1 MSGGS
6 ASRDSYDAVVVGS
19 GLGGVTAAAVLA
31 RAGLSVLL
39 CERNDGP
46 GGLAHAFKRGPYT
59 FDPAVH
65 FTLEAGDGQ
74 FLDLLLRH
82 LDVRDKVQ
90 LVPLS
95 RPYHI
100 SMPGVSLRP
109 PLHADGFVES
119 LSSAFPSASD
129 GIRSF
134 IDVVLRFF
142 DEATRIQMQI
152 GLRDL
157 DAEVARNRTFFRYRT
172 KTLEQVLDEF
182 VNDQAAKATLAAF
195 WIVFGLPPSKLS
207 FYLYAQYLSL
217 LLLNGAYYCLGG
229 FQELVDAFV
238 AALERDGGELVVGTA
253 VERILVTDGRANGVV
268 LANGQRVS
276 APLVISNADARMT
289 LDQLVGQEHLPE
301 GYVKRL
307 HRMEP
312 SLSIFSVYAATRL
325 DLNDFDP
332 ASEVYVFS
340 TLDHEAVYESC
351 CQGRPD
357 GIFAATPSVLDG
369 SHAPEGE
376 HVGVVACLAPY
387 DLGEPWHEAKQ
398 RYTDA
403 LLEVID
409 GVYPSFREQM
419 TFCEQATPVT
429 LERFTGNYRGAAY
442 GWAMRADQVASKRL
456 AHDTPVQG
464 LYLSGHW
471 TQEGSGSFRVM
482 LSGIRTARMA
492 LAPLG
497 LADDVPQL

>member
-1 MSGGS
+1 MSGG
-6 ASRDSYDAVVVGS
+6 ASKDSYDAIVVGS

-31 RAGLSVLL
+31 RHGLSVLL

-59 FDPAVH
+59 IDPAVH

-82 LDVRDKVQ
+82 LDVRDQVELVQ
-90 LVPLS
+90 LQ

-100 SMPGVSLRP
+100 RMPGVSLSP
-109 PLHADGFVES
+109 PADSHGFVES
-119 LSSAFPSASD
+119 LCASFPGAAE

-134 IDVVLRFF
+134 LDLVIRFF
-142 DEATRIQMQI
+142 NEATRIQMQLD
-152 GLRDL
+152 LRDL

-172 KTLEQVLDEF
+172 RTLQQVLDEH
-182 VNDQAAKATLAAF
+182 VDDEAARAALGAF

-217 LLLNGAYYCLGG
+217 LVLNGAYYCLGG
-229 FQELVDAFV
+229 FQKLVDAFV

-253 VERILVTDGRANGVV
+253 VERILVTDGHASGVV
-268 LANGQRVS
+268 LAGGQRVS
-276 APLVISNADARMT
+276 APLVVSNADARMT
-289 LDQLVGQEHLPE
+289 LDELVGSEHLPE

-312 SLSIFSVYAATRL
+312 SLSIFSVYAATKL
-325 DLNDFDP
+325 DLSQFDP

-340 TLDHEAVYESC
+340 SLDHEAVYENNR
-351 CQGRPD
+351 QGRPD
-357 GIFAATPSVLDG
+357 GMFASTPSVLDG
-369 SHAPEGE
+369 SHAPQGE
-376 HVGVVACLAPY
+376 HVGVLACLAPY
-387 DLGEPWHEAKQ
+387 DLGEPWPQAKQ

-403 LLEVID
+403 LLAAID
-409 GVYPSFREQM
+409 DVYPGFSDQM

-429 LERFTGNYRGAAY
+429 LERFTGNHRGAAY
-442 GWAMRADQVASKRL
+442 GWSMRSDQVATKRL

-492 LAPLG
+492 LEPLG
-497 LADDVPQL
+497 LADAVPRL